1 MGGAW
6 SPPPPDFKL
15 MLLCVQ
21 AVTAKGCPKLEKNER
36 KKKQLSG
43 YNVYVCYAYKN
54 QGLEVSKY
62 MNSALVRCNSILEAK
77 FPHFSKVVYT
87 PIMLAI

>member
-1 MGGAW
+1 M
-6 SPPPPDFKL
+6 SKI
-15 MLLCVQ
+15 
-21 AVTAKGCPKLEKNER
+21 R
-36 KKKQLSG
+36 KEWEEKKQLSG
-43 YNVYVCYAYKN
+43 YNVYVCYAYNN
-54 QGLEVSKY
+54 QSLEVSKY